1 MSNLTKSQADLADL
15 LLNTKIEA
23 KVIRR
28 LQREDGSYYL
38 EDSSRLTSPIDFAKE
53 PGEFALKIHE
63 VRLEAPLSP
72 IYVNL
77 RNLPENVL
85 EKIAQVL
92 AEVPLENHPD
102 VCSGVPNAAVI
113 IAEEF
118 SKASG
123 IPFLDVFEKIGLD
136 TDRKIVIKEGV
147 SPKLDTRL
155 LVIDD
160 VIAHGKSKLEALEAA
175 KAVGFYVNMLVLIDR
190 EQGGVE
196 QVEKEG
202 CRVYAAMKLTD
213 ILNYYM
219 EKNMIT
225 KKQYQKSID
234 YLSFDYLSLGK

>member
-1 MSNLTKSQADLADL
+1 MSDLTTSQQELADL

-23 KVIRR
+23 KVIKRK
-28 LQREDGSYYL
+28 QKADGSYYL
-38 EDSSRLTSPIDFAKE
+38 EEGFRHTSPIDFAKE
-53 PGEFALKIHE
+53 EGEFALKVHE
-63 VRLEAPLSP
+63 VNINAPLSP

-85 EKIAQVL
+85 KKIAQVL
-92 AEVPLENHPD
+92 AEVSLENPQD
-102 VCSGVPNAAVI
+102 YCTGVPKAAVI

-136 TDRKIVIKEGV
+136 TDRKIIIKEGV
-147 SPKLDTRL
+147 RPKENTRL

-160 VIAHGKSKLEALEAA
+160 VIAHGKSKLESLEAA
-175 KAVGFYVNMLVLIDR
+175 KTVGFYVQMLVLIDR

-202 CRVYAAMKLTD
+202 CKVYAAMKLTD

-225 KKQYQKSID
+225 KDQYQKSID
-234 YLSFDYLSLGK
+234 YLSAPK